1 MIGKAV
7 VIEASD
13 SSYSN
18 DGYPSDDSGLVDIGY
33 VMHENDDIDLNT
45 LLGDD
50 WLGGFSCT
58 KKQGHT
64 ACEAQTEDANEPQ
77 EPANEAEEPT
87 NGHQQGASEHRKLVE
102 DIEEGDHINAELRA
116 VLDGRKIVSQRGS
129 HNTIQRQ
136 RSTIHSLS

>member
-13 SSYSN
+13 SSDSN

-77 EPANEAEEPT
+77 EPANEVEEPT
-87 NGHQQGASEHRKLVE
+87 NGHQQGASGHEKGANMPQSGNGNLGMAWKGFFFVV
-102 DIEEGDHINAELRA
+102 N
-116 VLDGRKIVSQRGS
+116 
-129 HNTIQRQ
+129 
-136 RSTIHSLS
+136 LS